1 MTDLRFIDR
10 VAIVTGAGNGLG
22 RSHALLLASRG
33 AKVVVNDL
41 GGTATGGGKSSAA
54 ADKVVEEI
62 KAAGGE
68 AIANYDSVEDGDKIV
83 QAALDTWKRIDIV
96 VNNAGILRDTSFKK
110 LTAEDWDLILRVHVN
125 GAFKVTKAAWDHML
139 EAGYGRIIMT
149 ASAAGIYGNFGQANY
164 AMAKLGLVGFANTL
178 ALEGLKKNVRVNT
191 IAPIAGSRLTETVLP
206 KNMTDALKP
215 EYVSGLVA
223 YLCHESTEETGG
235 LFEVGGGLFAK
246 LRWERTEG
254 KLFKLGRPIT
264 PEQIKNNWKQVTDFS
279 KSTHPTNINESM
291 GPILGNLETK
301 AQGGNEFIDVDT
313 ALGYEFPP
321 QTSKYDEKDLALYA
335 LGVGAGQH
343 PTDGGELQY
352 VYENANDFRA
362 LPTFGVVPA
371 LAMVFEMAKRGETAP
386 GMNYGFDRILHGE
399 QYTELRR
406 PLPPHATLT
415 HKAKIKDIF
424 DKGKG
429 AVVVTAITSFDEDGN
444 ELVYNE
450 LTTFVRGA
458 GGWGGER
465 GPSAEKNVAP
475 DRKPD
480 AVVTEKISEGQ
491 ALLYRLSGDINPL
504 HVDPAFAKAF
514 GFEKPILHGLC
525 TFGFAARHVIKEM
538 AKNDP
543 RYFKSIQVRFS
554 DSVFPGETLVTEMWK
569 EADGKII
576 FRCKVK
582 ERDKVVISN
591 AAIELYKEIPKAI
604 EKKKTVQAVA
614 GAAAAAERAGA
625 GVPSGEPTSGEA
637 FAVIKD
643 YIEKNPTMAAEIGKT
658 FLFRL
663 SSPDSAWTVDL
674 KNGKGS
680 VSAGGDKGDCML
692 DLSDAD
698 FCAMVAGK
706 ADPMKLWTEKKL
718 KIGGDVMASQKLMF
732 LKKIDPKQ
740 AAEVVAKMRGAAGTA
755 GPSAAGGGAAG
766 AVPSGEPTS
775 GEAFAVIKDYI
786 EKNPTMAAEIGK
798 TFLFKLSSP
807 DSAWTVDLKN
817 GKGSVS
823 AGGEKGDCILDLSD
837 ADFCAMVAG
846 KADPMKL
853 WTEKK
858 LKIGGDVMASQKL
871 MFLKKIDPK
880 QAAEVVAKMRGAGAA
895 TATASA
901 TASAGA
907 SASAA
912 PKSSKAAKAPAI
924 VKALGERIAKTPG
937 LAKEVGAIVQ
947 LVVTGPDAS
956 YLVDLKNGA
965 GSVKEGTGAADVTLK
980 LSDDTLALL
989 AKGETVR
996 DHYQHGNIRVDGD
1009 ARVASKLNFFK
1020 GLV

>member
-1 MTDLRFIDR
+1 MSDLRFDNR

-68 AIANYDSVEDGDKIV
+68 AIANYDSVEDGEKIV

-110 LTAEDWDLILRVHVN
+110 LTVEDWDLILRVHVN

-139 EAGYGRIIMT
+139 EAGYGRIVMT

-164 AMAKLGLVGFANTL
+164 AMAKLGLVGFSNTL

-279 KSTHPTNINESM
+279 KSTHPTTINESM

-313 ALGYEFPP
+313 ALGYEYPP
-321 QTSKYDEKDLALYA
+321 QTSSYDEKDLALYA
-335 LGVGAGQH
+335 LGVGAGQN
-343 PTDGGELQY
+343 PTDTGDLQF
-352 VYENANDFRA
+352 VYENDSNFRA
-362 LPTFGVVPA
+362 LPSFAVVPA
-371 LAMVFEMAKRGETAP
+371 LSMIFDAAKRGETAP

-399 QYTELRR
+399 QYTEVLR
-406 PLPPHATLT
+406 PLPTHAKLT
-415 HKAKIKDIF
+415 HKAKVKDIW

-429 AVVVTAITSFDEDGN
+429 AVVVMAIKTLDEDGN
-444 ELVYNE
+444 ELFYNE
-450 LTTFVRGA
+450 LSTFVRGA

-465 GPSAEKNVAP
+465 GPSAEINVAP

-480 AVVTEKISEGQ
+480 AVVEEKISEGQ

-514 GFEKPILHGLC
+514 GFDRPILHGLC
-525 TFGFAARHVIKEM
+525 TFGFATRHVIK
-538 AKNDP
+538 AFSNNDP
-543 RYFKSIQVRFS
+543 RFFKSIKVRFS

-569 EADGKII
+569 DESGKII

-591 AAIELYKEIPKAI
+591 AAIELYKEIPVQVRAA
-604 EKKKTVQAVA
+604 EKKSVQQVA
-614 GAAAAAERAGA
+614 GGAAAAV
-625 GVPSGEPTSGEA
+625 VPSGEPTSGEA

-663 SSPDSAWTVDL
+663 TSPDSAWTVDL
-674 KNGKGS
+674 KNGKGG

-732 LKKIDPKQ
+732 LKKIDPAQ
-740 AAEVVAKMRGAAGTA
+740 AAEVVKKMRGAGTGTGTGTA
-755 GPSAAGGGAAG
+755 TGTATATA
-766 AVPSGEPTS
+766 SGEPTS

-786 EKNPTMAAEIGK
+786 EKNPSMAAEIGK

-807 DSAWTVDLKN
+807 ESAWTVDLKN
-817 GKGSVS
+817 GKGSVA
-823 AGGEKGDCILDLSD
+823 AGGDKGDCILDLSD

-880 QAAEVVAKMRGAGAA
+880 QAAEVVAKMRGAAGTATGTA
-895 TATASA
+895 TATATGGS
-901 TASAGA
+901 TS
-907 SASAA
+907 
-912 PKSSKAAKAPAI
+912 PKSAQAPAI
-924 VKALGERIAKTPG
+924 VKALAERITKTPG

-947 LVVTGPDAS
+947 LVVTEPDAS

-980 LSDDTLALL
+980 LSDETLAAL
-989 AKGETVR
+989 AKGETLR

-1009 ARVASKLNFFK
+1009 ARIAAKLNFFK

>member
-1 MTDLRFIDR
+1 MSDLRFDNR

-68 AIANYDSVEDGDKIV
+68 AIANYDSVEDGEKIV

-110 LTAEDWDLILRVHVN
+110 LTVEDWDLILRVHVN

-139 EAGYGRIIMT
+139 EAGFGRIIMT

-164 AMAKLGLVGFANTL
+164 AMAKLGLVGFSNTL

-264 PEQIKNNWKQVTDFS
+264 PEQIKNDWNQISDFS

-301 AQGGNEFIDVDT
+301 AQGGNEFIDVDA
-313 ALGYEFPP
+313 ALGYEYPP
-321 QTSKYDEKDLALYA
+321 QTSSYEEKDLALYA
-335 LGVGAGQH
+335 LGVGAGQN
-343 PTDGGELQY
+343 PTDTGDLQF
-352 VYENANDFRA
+352 VYENDSNFRA
-362 LPTFGVVPA
+362 LPSFAVVPA
-371 LAMVFEMAKRGETAP
+371 LSMVFDAAKRGETAP

-399 QYTELRR
+399 QYTEVLR
-406 PLPPHATLT
+406 PLPTHAKLT
-415 HKAKIKDIF
+415 HKAKVKDIW

-429 AVVVTAITSFDEDGN
+429 AVVVMAIKTLDEDGN
-444 ELVYNE
+444 ELFYNE
-450 LTTFVRGA
+450 LSTFVRGA

-465 GPSAEKNVAP
+465 GPSAEINVAP

-480 AVVTEKISEGQ
+480 AVVEEKISEGQ

-514 GFEKPILHGLC
+514 GFDRPILHGLC
-525 TFGFAARHVIKEM
+525 TFGYATRHVIKSFSN
-538 AKNDP
+538 NDP
-543 RYFKSIQVRFS
+543 RFFKSIKVRFS

-569 EADGKII
+569 DESGKII

-591 AAIELYKEIPKAI
+591 AAIELYKEIPKAV

-614 GAAAAAERAGA
+614 GGAAAAVA
-625 GVPSGEPTSGEA
+625 PSGEPTSGEA

-658 FLFRL
+658 FLFKL

-674 KNGKGS
+674 KNGKGG

-740 AAEVVAKMRGAAGTA
+740 AAEVVAKMRGAG
-755 GPSAAGGGAAG
+755 GGGATPAT
-766 AVPSGEPTS
+766 AKASGEPTS

-786 EKNPTMAAEIGK
+786 ERNPTMAAEIGK
-798 TFLFKLSSP
+798 TFLFRLSSP

-817 GKGSVS
+817 DKGAVS

-880 QAAEVVAKMRGAGAA
+880 QAAEVVAKMRGAGGAGAGAA
-895 TATASA
+895 TATATATGGSTSA
-901 TASAGA
+901 KSAQ
-907 SASAA
+907 
-912 PKSSKAAKAPAI
+912 APAI
-924 VKALGERIAKTPG
+924 VKALAERIVKTPG

-947 LVVTGPDAS
+947 LVVTEPDAS
-956 YLVDLKNGA
+956 YVIDLKNGA

-980 LSDDTLALL
+980 LSDETLTAL
-989 AKGETVR
+989 AKGETLR

-1009 ARVASKLNFFK
+1009 ARIAAKLNFFK